1 MDMVNEALGS
11 YGNNLI
17 IAVVGVGVAL
27 IGLAIV
33 LWLIK
38 RRGGSSPFIRGGR
51 NRQPR
56 LQVLDAAAVDARRRL
71 VLVRRDNVE
80 HLVMIGG
87 PTDIVIESGIGAI
100 PVLTPVDQRD
110 NLLSSS
116 PYDDERQEQVEKRE
130 SPRTIS
136 QTREVTHE
144 QPVRAAPIV
153 TPAPVAAPI
162 VTPAPTPAPTAAA
175 APERTPVITPPP
187 VVASAPVSAPAPI
200 ITPPP
205 VVPPV
210 ITPAA
215 PVVTPT
221 AAAPSVSKEPAVS
234 RPAPSVEPASEAPR
248 SFRQEPP
255 AVAPASAPVSAS
267 PASSIQPP
275 IAPSVPSPA
284 AAPVAGP
291 IAPPVIDRPPVVVA
305 AAPVAAAAAPVVAP
319 PDVVPP
325 IKPAAVTQSVEPS
338 PILNDPRFSLDDISA
353 EDILES
359 ARSRVLPNREPVE
372 TPIKPTAP
380 APAPAAPND
389 ALSNDFEK
397 FLEAEMAKSAPA
409 AEQSFAQAASTQQ
422 QPRRDPAAPP
432 ISGASTEN
440 EIQKEMAR
448 IFGEMSVTRDR

>member
-17 IAVVGVGVAL
+17 IAVVGVGIAL
-27 IGLAIV
+27 ILLAAA

-110 NLLSSS
+110 NFL
-116 PYDDERQEQVEKRE
+116 PDGRYEDERQQQVEPRE
-130 SPRTIS
+130 APHSIS
-136 QTREVTHE
+136 QPREVTHE
-144 QPVRAAPIV
+144 QPAKAAPIV
-153 TPAPVAAPI
+153 TPAPAPI
-162 VTPAPTPAPTAAA
+162 VTPAPAAPAAATPAPVATPAPT
-175 APERTPVITPPP
+175 
-187 VVASAPVSAPAPI
+187 PAPSATPTPAAQPAAI

-205 VVPPV
+205 ATASSPA
-210 ITPAA
+210 AA
-215 PVVTPT
+215 PVVTP
-221 AAAPSVSKEPAVS
+221 P
-234 RPAPSVEPASEAPR
+234 PAPASVTAVRDSSVAKPAP
-248 SFRQEPP
+248 
-255 AVAPASAPVSAS
+255 VAPASTQTSAQVAPPAIEPVIESQRAARQEAPVVSA
-267 PASSIQPP
+267 P
-275 IAPSVPSPA
+275 VV
-284 AAPVAGP
+284 AAPDVAAP
-291 IAPPVIDRPPVVVA
+291 IAPPVMEKPAVFV
-305 AAPVAAAAAPVVAP
+305 AAAPVVAP

-325 IKPAAVTQSVEPS
+325 IKPAAVTQAVEPA
-338 PILNDPRFSLDDISA
+338 PILHDARFNLDEISA
-353 EDILES
+353 SDILES
-359 ARSRVLPNREPVE
+359 ARNRVLPDRDPLRDE
-372 TPIKPTAP
+372 IKPAASTAS
-380 APAPAAPND
+380 APTTSLSND

-397 FLEAEMAKSAPA
+397 FLEAEMAKTATGAPQPVTPA
-409 AEQSFAQAASTQQ
+409 AANQQQ
-422 QPRRDPAAPP
+422 QPERREPSAPP

-448 IFGEMSVTRDR
+448 IFGEMSVTRDP